1 MADIDQRNNDPSV
14 ALEPKGTSSRNS
26 ENPMPKRETSDSGTD
41 PKNWEANS
49 PQSPAHDSSE
59 PKASQKTEV
68 ERSQIETT
76 PGVDSIINR

>member
-1 MADIDQRNNDPSV
+1 MADVDQRSNDPS
-14 ALEPKGTSSRNS
+14 GN
-26 ENPMPKRETSDSGTD
+26 ENPMPKGETSDSGTD

-59 PKASQKTEV
+59 PKATQKTEV

-76 PGVDSIINR
+76 PGVDSIIKR